1 MTTPFADEVRE
12 DEWLMLE
19 IDRTPGPAEF
29 KERIKSVL
37 RGMAG
42 RSVYW
47 RRSVVVKPWQV
58 GRALELLQAQRTV
71 AQTRAALLDSGVA
84 ASERTAYRLIEL
96 ALAQRGK
103 DYAQR
108 MGRAQA
114 DLFAELVG
122 AQALTGVRED

>member
-1 MTTPFADEVRE
+1 MTTPFADEVRD

-19 IDRTPGPAEF
+19 IDRAPGPVEF
-29 KERIKSVL
+29 KEHIKSVL

-42 RSVYW
+42 RSMYW
-47 RRSVVVKPWQV
+47 RKAVVVRPWQV

-71 AQTRAALLDSGVA
+71 AQTRTALLDSGVA

-96 ALAQRGK
+96 ALAERGRVH
-103 DYAQR
+103 AQK

-114 DLFAELVG
+114 DLFGCHVSAHSLAG
-122 AQALTGVRED
+122 ADED